1 MYTHMH
7 AHTHACTYT
16 MYKCT
21 RTHSYIVGSDYN
33 LTNFTL
39 GPFSD
44 DVREL
49 SFDVSIVDDKIPEND
64 TMFQVSLTLDGQASL
79 SSRVTVSS
87 PRATITIKDDG
98 K

>member
-1 MYTHMH
+1 M
-7 AHTHACTYT
+7 HTHT
-16 MYKCT
+16 
-21 RTHSYIVGSDYN
+21 YIVGTDYN

-49 SFDVSIVDDKIPEND
+49 SFDVSIVDDKILEND
-64 TMFQVSLTLDGQASL
+64 KMFQVSLTLDGQASL